1 MTSAPQEPLTHTSH
15 EPHRGN
21 LVRPR
26 SWLVHTSDAGRQS
39 MDGPWKFR
47 LSPQVPGTPGDGG
60 VLGGEEPEEFSRPD
74 YDDAGWDTLELPC
87 HWVLD
92 RRGDAHTP
100 AGAPG
105 KYGQPIYTNVQ
116 YPFPVD
122 PPHVPD
128 WNPTGDHRRR
138 FEVAQGWLDSGRVL
152 LRFDGVESFLQVW
165 VNGTRI
171 GEAYGSRLAHEFDV
185 TEAVTAGENTVA
197 LRVVQW
203 SAGSYL
209 EDQDQWWLPG
219 IFREVTL
226 LHRPEDG
233 IEDIWLNPDYDA
245 GSGAGQL
252 TPEVLAE
259 DSAYPIR
266 LRIPELEIDFTWEDA
281 SQVQPVPVGGDSGP
295 KPQPWSPEEPRLY
308 DVVVS
313 ASGETLT
320 LRTGFRRV
328 EIRGDR
334 LLANG
339 RPLVFSGVNR
349 HETHPDRGRVFDED
363 HARADLAL
371 MKRHNVN
378 AIRTSHY
385 PPHPRLLDLADELG
399 LWVVLECDL
408 ETHGFEAGGWVDN
421 PSDDPRWREAYLDRI
436 RRTVERDKNH
446 PSIVLWSLGNESG
459 TGQNLAA
466 MAEWVHQ
473 RDPGR
478 PVHYEGDYTG
488 AYTDVY
494 SRMYAE
500 VVETESIAADDDF
513 TPLLGCSVA
522 ESARQRS
529 KPFIHCEYAHAMGN
543 GPGGMDAY
551 REMVDRY
558 DRLHGGFIWEW
569 RDHGIRTV
577 DDAGREFFGYG
588 GDFGETVHDGNFV
601 MDGMVLSDG
610 TPSPGLKEYAAV
622 EQPLVMRPVDRSAA
636 AEQLSEAIS
645 AARQPDASGRPRL
658 AARSAGASTTQ
669 RAGVV
674 SVRSRRFSADTSDLV
689 LRWAVEQDGRTAFS
703 GTAELVDAAGAP
715 VPASGEAEIE
725 LFSPD
730 ALDGLS
736 PAGETFLTVEAV
748 LREETSWAPA
758 EHVVAAAQWEVADAP
773 TAAAKLNG
781 SGAGGSALGQSG
793 SAPRKES
800 AEATPTTP
808 AQDRRWPRNAPH
820 APVVLEGPDLREL
833 AGAAVAGPEVELWR
847 APTDNDEGTSRP
859 NYDRVDPRNFG
870 TAQDHPVSSADR
882 WRQAGLNRLTR
893 RVLSV
898 ETTADS
904 VTVRRRVS
912 AAQSRAAVDVTERW
926 SAAEGGHGPETRCE
940 ITMVPNT
947 AWDDVWPRLG
957 LHFRFSD
964 EASEAVDG
972 ASWFG
977 LGPHDSYPD
986 TPHSVRVGRFDTD
999 IEELTVDY
1007 ARPQESGHRPG
1018 LRELVLR
1025 RGGRDWVEVIAE
1037 PDASGRRPGF
1047 TLSRYSA
1054 QELAAAD
1061 HPHELPES
1069 QATHLYIDAAQHGLG
1084 SRACGPDVWPT
1095 AMLRPEAR
1103 TLTLRFR
1110 KL

>member
-1 MTSAPQEPLTHTSH
+1 MTSAPPEPLTELSY
-15 EPHRGN
+15 EPCRGN
-21 LVRPR
+21 LVPPR
-26 SWLVHTSDAGRQS
+26 SWLLENSDAARLS
-39 MDGPWKFR
+39 LDGPWAFR
-47 LSPQVPGTPGDGG
+47 LSPQVPGTPGDTG
-60 VLGGEEPEEFSRPD
+60 VLGAEAPEEFTAPG

-92 RRGDAHTP
+92 RRGGTGPAGERVP

-105 KYGQPIYTNVQ
+105 KYGRPIYTNVQ

-128 WNPTGDHRRR
+128 ENPTGDHRRR
-138 FEVAQGWLDSGRVL
+138 FEVAPEWLESGRVL

-165 VNGTRI
+165 VNGWRV
-171 GEAYGSRLAHEFDV
+171 GEASGSRLAHEFDV
-185 TEAVTAGENTVA
+185 TEAITAGENLVA
-197 LRVVQW
+197 VRVVQW

-219 IFREVTL
+219 IFRGVTL
-226 LHRPEDG
+226 LHRPEG
-233 IEDIWLNPDYDA
+233 CLEDIWLNPDYDA
-245 GSGAGQL
+245 ASGTGAL
-252 TPEVLAE
+252 VPELRAQE
-259 DSAYPIR
+259 SAFPIR
-266 LRIPELEIDFTWEDA
+266 LRIPELEIDVTWQDSTQVGPVLVGEDGSPA
-281 SQVQPVPVGGDSGP
+281 
-295 KPQPWSPEEPRLY
+295 PQPWSPEEPRLY
-308 DVVVS
+308 DVVVAS
-313 ASGETLT
+313 SGETLT

-339 RPLVFSGVNR
+339 APLIFSGMNR
-349 HETHPDRGRVFDED
+349 HETHPDRGRVFDEE

-399 LWVVLECDL
+399 LWVMLECDL
-408 ETHGFEAGGWVDN
+408 ETHGFEADGWVDN

-446 PSIVLWSLGNESG
+446 PSIVMWSLGNESG

-466 MAEWVHQ
+466 MAEWVHR
-473 RDPGR
+473 RDPSR

-500 VVETESIAADDDF
+500 VVETESIAAEDDF

-543 GPGGMDAY
+543 GPGGMDQY
-551 REMVDRY
+551 RRQVDRY

-569 RDHGIRTV
+569 RDHGLRTM
-577 DDAGREFFGYG
+577 DGAGTEFFGYG

-622 EQPLVMRPVDRSAA
+622 EQPLVMGP
-636 AEQLSEAIS
+636 AEDC
-645 AARQPDASGRPRL
+645 P
-658 AARSAGASTTQ
+658 AGS
-669 RAGVV
+669 V
-674 SVRSRRFSADTSDLV
+674 SVRSRRLSADTSDLV
-689 LRWAVEQDGRTAFS
+689 LHWALEQDGRAALS
-703 GTAELVDAAGAP
+703 GTADAVDAAGTAVLP
-715 VPASGEAEIE
+715 GGETVIE
-725 LFSPD
+725 LFAPE
-730 ALDGLS
+730 ALRDLS
-736 PAGETFLTVEAV
+736 PAAETFLTVEAV
-748 LREETSWAPA
+748 LRDDAPWAPA
-758 EHVVAAAQWEVADAP
+758 GHAVARAQWEQPLPGRPRQQYERAATG
-773 TAAAKLNG
+773 TAAA
-781 SGAGGSALGQSG
+781 GGDIA
-793 SAPRKES
+793 
-800 AEATPTTP
+800 
-808 AQDRRWPRNAPH
+808 D
-820 APVVLEGPDLREL
+820 APVVLEGAALREL
-833 AGAAVAGPEVELWR
+833 AGAAVVGPEVELWR
-847 APTDNDEGTSRP
+847 APTDNDEGASRP

-870 TAQDHPVSSADR
+870 SDQEHTAQDHAEQSRQAPSAQR
-882 WRQAGLNRLTR
+882 WRRAGLDRLTR

-898 ETTADS
+898 ETTEDA
-904 VTVRRRVS
+904 VTVRRRIA

-926 SAAEGGHGPETRCE
+926 SAVQGTDDAEARCE

-947 AWDDVWPRLG
+947 GWDDIWPRLG
-957 LHFRFSD
+957 LHFRFPD
-964 EASEAVDG
+964 EPSGAVDG

-986 TPHSVRVGRFDTD
+986 TPHSVRVGRFDAG
-999 IEELTVDY
+999 IEELTVGY

-1018 LRELVLR
+1018 LRDLVLR
-1025 RGGRDWVEVIAE
+1025 RGGRDWVQIIAE
-1037 PDASGRRPGF
+1037 PDTSGRRPGF
-1047 TLSRYSA
+1047 TLSRHSA
-1054 QELAAAD
+1054 EELTTAA

-1069 QATHLYIDAAQHGLG
+1069 QTTHLYIDAAQHGLG

-1110 KL
+1110 RL